1 MGVKEFKPDDFL
13 YNRQGPWPQ
22 PCPEHPFTEAAGVIH
37 IPQDEVVDWWLHI
50 GSRYLRTLFY
60 TPIAFFRGLWKP
72 GLEEISDEEFSQ
84 ILTRSLFSKFLK
96 KNFEAKDHEIFGEF
110 INASNVW
117 VCDFS
122 PIKVFKPFKNLYVS
136 ATKVLFRLEGER
148 FAVISIY
155 VEATNSLFTPQ
166 DGDKWELAKYFAL
179 QSVALCSTLV
189 MHPLVHF
196 PMDSIN
202 AITKSALP
210 KNHLLFQLVYP
221 HLRFTLYLEKAVL
234 TFKSSILQSKWW
246 IPYAPYPGPYESV
259 RKLLAQGYRG
269 IEDNKNYVP
278 FKYLFSP
285 PVVIGKYG
293 EFQQAYYAVIKTFVE
308 NILVDLDETEVF
320 YLAKWGDYI
329 NPWVPGFPTG
339 KELVRDRELLSKT
352 VAFFIYDVSVAHTV
366 DHYNFGRM
374 NFRKIPL
381 RLRVPP
387 PDHKKDYKLKRSK
400 LTKFWDFGKIEMARR
415 IFYVVST
422 KTKLIDTIYDFGE
435 KNEKLQKHVLEFK
448 ENMRAVDRRLN
459 QANACF
465 VPLEDIAESIQ
476 F

>member
-1 MGVKEFKPDDFL
+1 MGIKEFKPDDFL

-22 PCPEHPFTEAAGVIH
+22 PCPEHPFSEAAGVIH
-37 IPQDEVVDWWLHI
+37 VPQEEVLDWWLHI

-60 TPIAFFRGLWKP
+60 VPIAFIRGVFKP
-72 GLEEISDEEFSQ
+72 GLEEVNDEEFSQ
-84 ILTRSLFSKFLK
+84 LLTRSLFSKFLK
-96 KNFEAKDHEIFGEF
+96 NNFEASDHEVFGEF
-110 INASNVW
+110 IHAENVW

-122 PIKVFKPFKNLYVS
+122 PVKNFEPFKNLYVS
-136 ATKVLFRLEGER
+136 ATKVLFKKEGEN
-148 FAVISIY
+148 FVAVSIY
-155 VEATNSLFTPQ
+155 VDATKSLFNPQ

-210 KNHLLFQLVYP
+210 KNHLIFQLIYP

-269 IEDNKNYVP
+269 IEDNKNYQP
-278 FKYLFSP
+278 FKYSFTP
-285 PVVIGKYG
+285 TIIAGKYG
-293 EFQQAYYAVIKTFVE
+293 EFQQAYYSIIKNFVE
-308 NILVDLDETEVF
+308 KILVELDESEIF

-329 NPWVPGFPTG
+329 HPWVPGFPTG
-339 KELVRDRELLSKT
+339 RELVRDQELLSKT

-387 PDHKKDYKLKRSK
+387 PDHKKEYKLKRSK
-400 LTKFWDFGKIEMARR
+400 LTRFWDFGKVEMARR

-422 KTKLIDTIYDFGE
+422 KTRLIDTIYDFGE
-435 KNEKLQKHVLEFK
+435 RNEKLQKYVLEFK
-448 ENMRAVDRRLN
+448 ENMKSVDERLKE
-459 QANACF
+459 ANACF
-465 VPLEDIAESIQ
+465 VPLEEIAESIQ